1 MGLFGKKKLKPMI
14 LNFYE
19 GELQGFQ
26 CNFPCEVLLAD
37 SVLWI
42 VRRNPYIEVKLD
54 RKRIA
59 SIDILPEREY
69 MAKFKGVPVE
79 SPKGQ
84 SIHKDFYVFHYMGKD
99 GENKQLVL
107 WGTSGDSL
115 KVMKMRKEL
124 LSHRPPQSYEI

>member
-26 CNFPCEVLLAD
+26 CNFPCEVLLTD
-37 SVLWI
+37 NVLWI

-54 RKRIA
+54 RKRIT

-69 MAKFKGVPVE
+69 MAKFKGVPIE
-79 SPKGQ
+79 IQKSQ
-84 SIHKDFYVFHYMGKD
+84 YIHKDFYVIYYMSKD

-107 WGTSGDSL
+107 WGTSGESL

-124 LSHRPPQSYEI
+124 LSQRSPQSYEI

>member
-26 CNFPCEVLLAD
+26 CNFPCEVLLTD
-37 SVLWI
+37 NVLWI

-54 RKRIA
+54 RKRIT

-69 MAKFKGVPVE
+69 MAKFKGVPIE
-79 SPKGQ
+79 IPKSQ
-84 SIHKDFYVFHYMGKD
+84 YIHKDFYVIYYMSKD

-107 WGTSGDSL
+107 WGTSVESL

-124 LSHRPPQSYEI
+124 LSQRSPQSYEI

>member
-26 CNFPCEVLLAD
+26 CNFPCEVLLTD
-37 SVLWI
+37 NVLWI

-54 RKRIA
+54 RKRIT

-69 MAKFKGVPVE
+69 MAKFKGVPIE
-79 SPKGQ
+79 IPKSQ
-84 SIHKDFYVFHYMGKD
+84 YIHKYFYVIYYKSKD

-107 WGTSGDSL
+107 WGTSGESL

-124 LSHRPPQSYEI
+124 LSQRSPQSYEI

>member
-26 CNFPCEVLLAD
+26 CNFPCEVLLTD
-37 SVLWI
+37 NVLWI

-54 RKRIA
+54 RKRIT

-69 MAKFKGVPVE
+69 MAKFKGVPIE
-79 SPKGQ
+79 IPKSQ
-84 SIHKDFYVFHYMGKD
+84 YIHKDSALGNVR
-99 GENKQLVL
+99 GEFK
-107 WGTSGDSL
+107 
-115 KVMKMRKEL
+115 
-124 LSHRPPQSYEI
+124 SYENEKRIVKPAFTAII